1 MIGRGEIDLDD
12 NLFGAVPAANQAG
25 HLRHVGG
32 AEVRPATAAPPAGGG
47 IAVSLLGAVLGLV
60 RGDIAAQLP
69 SDGAGLAL
77 QLPGDLAARYIHT
90 SVAP

>member
-1 MIGRGEIDLDD
+1 
-12 NLFGAVPAANQAG
+12 
-25 HLRHVGG
+25 
-32 AEVRPATAAPPAGGG
+32 
-47 IAVSLLGAVLGLV
+47 VSLLGAVLGLV